1 MNHKR
6 NLLQMGIVLYI
17 LIFCKYACVD
27 VNAEEQLSC
36 EINANGISEEVTIGK
51 SDTLTIG
58 CGLNASKDAGKPAD
72 WWLVVDTTSGWF
84 SYNIAEGWQ
93 PNIDVTYQGPLFDF
107 PPTSILEMRELPSA
121 IYTFYFGIDLTI
133 DGNLNLPLYYDQVV
147 VNILDEF
154 YVYKDYPSEENHE
167 NHFMPCGWM
176 GDIEAISFDD
186 KWNLGCYSG
195 SSCIKQS
202 FAARCEN
209 WVGIYWLESPESD
222 QCNWGTVPNVGFD
235 LRGCSKIIFK
245 AKGEN
250 GGERIEFFAGGIN
263 GLYGDSFLKAS
274 TGPISLTPDWQEYSI
289 NLNDFDLSYVIGGFG
304 WVTNDTL
311 NPEGAIFYL
320 DEIKYL
326 CTPKNN

>member
-1 MNHKR
+1 MNHKKR
-6 NLLQMGIVLYI
+6 FVQMGIVLYV
-17 LIFCKYACVD
+17 LVFFNYAYVD
-27 VNAEEQLSC
+27 VNAGAQLSP
-36 EINANGISEEVTIGK
+36 EINANGISEDVTIGK

-58 CGLNASKDAGKPAD
+58 CGLNASEDAGKPAD

-84 SYNIAEGWQ
+84 SYNIVEGWQ
-93 PNIDVTYQGPLFDF
+93 SNIDVTYQGALFDF

-121 IYTFYFGIDLTI
+121 IYAFYFGIDLTI

-147 VNILDEF
+147 VNILDEL
-154 YVYKDYPSEENHE
+154 YVYKDYLPEEN
-167 NHFMPCGWM
+167 NFIPCGWM

-202 FAARCEN
+202 FTARSDN
-209 WVGIYWLESPESD
+209 WAGIYWLDCPEPAK
-222 QCNWGTVPNVGFD
+222 CNWGTFSNGGHD
-235 LRGCSKIIFK
+235 LGGCSKITFK

-250 GGERIEFFAGGIN
+250 GGEQIEFFAGGID
-263 GLYGDSFLKAS
+263 GLYGDSFKKVT
-274 TGPISLTPDWQEYSI
+274 TGYIPLTRNWHEYSI
-289 NLNDFDLSYVIGGFG
+289 NFDKSDLSRVVGGFG
-304 WVTNDTL
+304 WVTNNSY
-311 NPEGAIFYL
+311 NPNGATFYL